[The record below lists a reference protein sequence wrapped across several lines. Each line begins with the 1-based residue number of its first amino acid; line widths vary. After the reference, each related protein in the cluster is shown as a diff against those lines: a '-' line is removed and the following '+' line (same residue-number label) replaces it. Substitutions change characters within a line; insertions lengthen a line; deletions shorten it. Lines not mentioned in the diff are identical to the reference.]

1 MAWNLLGL
9 SYYYLQSYDLMQLKY
24 KQKSLKNKL
33 NNVVPNIETSR
44 TPDKIFLML
53 LVAHLYEHNVFF
65 LQDKNKYNAPN
76 SY

>member
-33 NNVVPNIETSR
+33 NNVVPNVEACR